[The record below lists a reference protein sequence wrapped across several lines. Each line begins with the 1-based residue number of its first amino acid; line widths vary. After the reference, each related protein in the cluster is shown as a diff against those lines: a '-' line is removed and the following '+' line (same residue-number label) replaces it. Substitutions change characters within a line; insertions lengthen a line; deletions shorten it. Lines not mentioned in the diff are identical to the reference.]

1 MPGRPFCLP
10 GQPHTR
16 WPADPASMRVRTRSH
31 APSQNYPI
39 RAPSPATISERRP
52 AQIGGYAHA
61 VRRMEQ
67 AHQRGGHPETFILL
81 DLQRIPLRPG
91 NLAGRPSGRILF
103 PSLRCLSALKVVLQ
117 VPSGACGVGP
127 HRRWYAPPVRRA
139 PAAAARTQP
148 PANATRRARLTQPR
162 HRARNSCA
170 AAQITLSCGAG
181 VAAPATS
188 CCLYQ
193 AEMAHRRQ
201 GPVAFDEVAVAPRA
215 SGLARAGQ
223 SRAPSA

>member
-1 MPGRPFCLP
+1 
-10 GQPHTR
+10 
-16 WPADPASMRVRTRSH
+16 
-31 APSQNYPI
+31 
-39 RAPSPATISERRP
+39 
-52 AQIGGYAHA
+52 
-61 VRRMEQ
+61 MEQ

-103 PSLRCLSALKVVLQ
+103 PSLRRLSALKVVLQ
-117 VPSGACGVGP
+117 VPAGACGVGL
-127 HRRWYAPPVRRA
+127 HSRWYALPVRRA

-148 PANATRRARLTQPR
+148 RRMRPGEPGSPNPAIGPAIRARP
-162 HRARNSCA
+162 HRSPFRR
-170 AAQITLSCGAG
+170 GAG

-215 SGLARAGQ
+215 ASGLARAGQ
-223 SRAPSA
+223 SRGAVGKGQPRYALSTATSSARYADFIRAGRRGAPWHRHRRSGAWDGVTR